1 MKKFLIILFYIKLL
15 LISSCGYEIINKV
28 YNYKFEIV
36 DTQFEGDVTVNK
48 KLEKYFLKFQNKDD
62 ATRFFKIKSNSKL
75 IKKVTSKNSAGEESS
90 YSIRII
96 VVVDIVENNQNVNK
110 SNFERNVSYNAL
122 NSKFELRQYEKDL
135 INDLV
140 EQIMLDISTYLGTL

>member
-48 KLEKYFLKFQNKDD
+48 KLEKYFLKFQNKND

-75 IKKVTSKNSAGEESS
+75 IKKVTSRNSAGEESS

-96 VVVDIVENNQNVNK
+96 VVVDIIENNQIVNK
-110 SNFERNVSYNAL
+110 SNFEKNVSYNAL